1 MSEAENSAS
10 ADEPAASAPAPS
22 EPTDASPPPPPAID
36 VVSAED
42 SPPAWSPVS
51 SVPSRLPAAG
61 WATRDGGAVDRGRMR
76 RSKSE
81 EDPSRS
87 RARGKRVPHS
97 PHGASEPSR
106 GLRDGFA
113 GGFANLPLGDA
124 KSPEA
129 AELLFRAA
137 AKKDLRLAARLLR
150 AGVHPGAYKSV
161 HGTTALMRAAEA
173 GDASI
178 VSLLLEHHADP
189 AAKNAFG
196 ETAMGLAA
204 AKNHGAVVR
213 LLPGGT
219 HNWEGRNAKGVPCV
233 KCAKVVGVG
242 REGCWCVACGVCR
255 SCGARYTQIICG
267 AG

>member
-10 ADEPAASAPAPS
+10 ANEPAASAPAPADDS
-22 EPTDASPPPPPAID
+22 PPPPPPAID

-42 SPPAWSPVS
+42 SPPAWSPVNS
-51 SVPSRLPAAG
+51 LPPRQPAAG

-81 EDPSRS
+81 EDPARS

-129 AELLFRAA
+129 AEL
-137 AKKDLRLAARLLR
+137 
-150 AGVHPGAYKSV
+150 
-161 HGTTALMRAAEA
+161 
-173 GDASI
+173 
-178 VSLLLEHHADP
+178 
-189 AAKNAFG
+189 
-196 ETAMGLAA
+196 
-204 AKNHGAVVR
+204 
-213 LLPGGT
+213 
-219 HNWEGRNAKGVPCV
+219 GR
-233 KCAKVVGVG
+233 
-242 REGCWCVACGVCR
+242 R
-255 SCGARYTQIICG
+255 GARATDGGKGGRG
-267 AG
+267 AGLGRDGRVRTLTVT